1 MKKSKSN
8 PPQKFQEETTQK
20 QPFFAWDGDILIL
33 KILGKPSARKDAI
46 GKVQGKQLQVSVTAA
61 PVGGKATDHMVRFLA
76 GEFGVA
82 ATDVEVVSGRMN
94 VNKHLRIKAPKKWPP
109 GLAEICVRT
118 SS

>member
-1 MKKSKSN
+1 MKKINNEKT
-8 PPQKFQEETTQK
+8 QKLQDEPTQK
-20 QPFFAWDGDILIL
+20 QSFFAWDGDILVL
-33 KILGKPSARKDAI
+33 RILGKPSARKDAI

-82 ATDVEVVSGRMN
+82 ITDVEVVSGRMN
-94 VNKHLRIKAPKKWPP
+94 VNKHLRIKAPKKWPL
-109 GLAEICVRT
+109 GLAEICARA